1 MGMSINTNPGAEFSA
16 LAAARAAEMMDTA
29 MLRLSSGRRINSA
42 KDDAAGIQVA
52 VRMDAEINGLGASL
66 RNANDAQA
74 AVDTAEGALAEIH
87 TLLLR
92 MREISVSA
100 ANDTNTQADRASLQ
114 IEVGAL
120 ETEISR
126 IGNNTTWGG
135 INLLDGSFSQA
146 NPLIFQLGP
155 NNGNNI
161 KVTIGYVNASVDA
174 AAQGTLGLTGNGS
187 VTTQTAAGDYIST
200 IDAAI
205 SIISTRRGALGA
217 VSNRLD
223 SSLANLE
230 NMRANLITAR
240 GAVVDADFAEET
252 ARLARAQ
259 ILLQAATAMLSQAN
273 ASKQQ
278 MLALINS

>member
-1 MGMSINTNPGAEFSA
+1 MVMSINTNPGAEFSA

-29 MLRLSSGRRINSA
+29 MIRLSSGKRINSA

-52 VRMDAEINGLGASL
+52 IRMESEINGLAASL

-74 AVDTAEGALAEIH
+74 AVDTAEGALGEVH

-92 MREISVSA
+92 MREIAVASG
-100 ANDTNTQADRASLQ
+100 NDTNTAADRNSLQ
-114 IEVGAL
+114 IEVDQL
-120 ETEISR
+120 ETEITR
-126 IGNNTTWGG
+126 IGANTTWGG
-135 INLLDGSFSQA
+135 INLLDGSFS
-146 NPLIFQLGP
+146 NGSPIVFQLGP
-155 NNGNNI
+155 NNGN
-161 KVTIGYVNASVDA
+161 TISVVLGFVHATIA
-174 AAQGTLGLTGNGS
+174 AASQGTLGLNGTVS
-187 VTTQTAAGDYIST
+187 TRTAAGNYIST

-230 NMRANLITAR
+230 NMRANLVAAK

>member
-1 MGMSINTNPGAEFSA
+1 MTMSIQTNPGAEFSA
-16 LAAARAAEMMDTA
+16 IAAARAAEMMDTA
-29 MLRLSSGRRINSA
+29 MIRLSSGKRINSA

-52 VRMDAEINGLGASL
+52 IRMEAEINGLSSSL

-74 AVDTAEGALAEIH
+74 AIDTAEGALSEVH

-92 MREISVSA
+92 MREIAVSA
-100 ANDTNTQADRASLQ
+100 ANDTNTAADRASLQ

-120 ETEISR
+120 ETEITR
-126 IGNNTTWGG
+126 IGNSTTWGG
-135 INLLDGSFSQA
+135 INLLNGSFSA
-146 NPLIFQLGP
+146 SSAIKFQLGP
-155 NNGNNI
+155 NNGNTI
-161 KVTIGYVNASVDA
+161 DVTIGYVNATA
-174 AAQGTLGLTGNGS
+174 AVNAQGGLGLNGA
-187 VTTQTAAGDYIST
+187 VTTQVAAGNYIST

-223 SSLANLE
+223 STLANLE
-230 NMRANLITAR
+230 NMKANLVAAK

-273 ASKQQ
+273 ASKQM
-278 MLALINS
+278 MLTLINS

>member
-74 AVDTAEGALAEIH
+74 AVDTAEGALAEVH

-120 ETEISR
+120 ETEITR

-174 AAQGTLGLTGNGS
+174 SAQGTLGLTGNGS
-187 VTTQTAAGDYIST
+187 VTTQTAAGNYIST

>member
-29 MLRLSSGRRINSA
+29 MIRLSSGRRINSA

-52 VRMDAEINGLGASL
+52 VRMDSEINGLAASL

-74 AVDTAEGALAEIH
+74 AVDTAEGALGEVH

-92 MREISVSA
+92 MREIAVSA
-100 ANDTNTQADRASLQ
+100 ANDTNTDADRDSLQ
-114 IEVGAL
+114 IEVAAL
-120 ETEISR
+120 ETEITR
-126 IGNNTTWGG
+126 IGANTTWGG
-135 INLLDGSFSQA
+135 INLLNGDHSVAS
-146 NPLIFQLGP
+146 PMTFQLGP
-155 NNGNNI
+155 NNGNTI
-161 KVTIGYVNASVDA
+161 EVTLGFVHATNTATP
-174 AAQGTLGLTGNGS
+174 QGNLGLTGA
-187 VTTQTAAGDYIST
+187 VTTQTAAGNYIST

-223 SSLANLE
+223 STLANLE
-230 NMRANLITAR
+230 NMRANLVTAR

-273 ASKQQ
+273 ASKQN
-278 MLALINS
+278 MLALING

>member
-16 LAAARAAEMMDTA
+16 LAAARAAEMMDMA
-29 MLRLSSGRRINSA
+29 MIRLSSGKRINSA

-52 VRMDAEINGLGASL
+52 VRMEAEINGLGSSL

-74 AVDTAEGALAEIH
+74 AVDTAEGALGEIH

-100 ANDTNTQADRASLQ
+100 ANDTNTDADRDSLQ
-114 IEVGAL
+114 IEVAAL
-120 ETEISR
+120 ETEITR
-126 IGNNTTWGG
+126 IGTSTTWGG
-135 INLLDGSFSQA
+135 INLLDGSFSKA
-146 NPLIFQLGP
+146 SPITFQLGP
-155 NNGNNI
+155 NNGNTI
-161 KVTIGYVNASVDA
+161 EVTIGYVHATVAAS
-174 AAQGTLGLTGNGS
+174 AQGTLGLTGA
-187 VTTQTAAGDYIST
+187 VTTQTAAGNYIST

-223 SSLANLE
+223 STLANLE
-230 NMRANLITAR
+230 NMRANLVAAK

-259 ILLQAATAMLSQAN
+259 ILMQAATAMLSQAN

>member
-1 MGMSINTNPGAEFSA
+1 MVMSINTNPGAEFSA

-29 MLRLSSGRRINSA
+29 MIRLSSGKRINSA

-52 VRMDAEINGLGASL
+52 VRMDAEINGLAASL

-74 AVDTAEGALAEIH
+74 AVDTAEGALSEVH
-87 TLLLR
+87 SLLLR
-92 MREISVSA
+92 MREIAVAA
-100 ANDTNTQADRASLQ
+100 ANDTNTEADRDSLQ
-114 IEVGAL
+114 IEVGQL
-120 ETEISR
+120 ETEITR

-135 INLLDGSFSQA
+135 INLLDGSFSKA
-146 NPLIFQLGP
+146 SPIIFQLGP

-161 KVTIGYVNASVDA
+161 KVTLGYVNATAAA
-174 AAQGTLGLTGNGS
+174 AAQGTLGLNGA

-230 NMRANLITAR
+230 NMRANLVTAR

>member
-100 ANDTNTQADRASLQ
+100 ANDTNTEADRASLQ

-155 NNGNNI
+155 NNGNKI
-161 KVTIGYVNASVDA
+161 EVTIGYVNASVDA

-187 VTTQTAAGDYIST
+187 VTTQTAAGNYIST

>member
-52 VRMDAEINGLGASL
+52 VRMDAEINGLAASL

-74 AVDTAEGALAEIH
+74 AVDTAEGAMAEVH

-100 ANDTNTQADRASLQ
+100 ANDTNTEADRASLQ

-126 IGNNTTWGG
+126 IGSNTTWGG

-155 NNGNNI
+155 NNGNKI
-161 KVTIGYVNASVDA
+161 EVTIGYVNATA
-174 AAQGTLGLTGNGS
+174 AAGAQGTLGLTGNGS
-187 VTTQTAAGDYIST
+187 VTTQTAAGNYIST

-230 NMRANLITAR
+230 NMRANLISAR

>member
-1 MGMSINTNPGAEFSA
+1 MTMSIQTNPGAEFSA
-16 LAAARAAEMMDTA
+16 IAAARASEMMDTA
-29 MLRLSSGRRINSA
+29 MIRLSSGKRINSA

-52 VRMDAEINGLGASL
+52 IRMEAEINGLSSSL

-74 AVDTAEGALAEIH
+74 AIDTAEGALSEVH

-92 MREISVSA
+92 MREIAVSA
-100 ANDTNTQADRASLQ
+100 ANDTNTAADRASLQ

-120 ETEISR
+120 ETEITR
-126 IGNNTTWGG
+126 IGNSTTWGG
-135 INLLDGSFSQA
+135 INLLNGTFSA
-146 NPLIFQLGP
+146 SSAIKFQLGP
-155 NNGNNI
+155 NNGNTI
-161 KVTIGYVNASVDA
+161 DVTIGYINATAAVNA
-174 AAQGTLGLTGNGS
+174 QGGLGLNGA
-187 VTTQTAAGDYIST
+187 VTTQVAAGNYIST

-223 SSLANLE
+223 STLANLE
-230 NMRANLITAR
+230 NMKANLIAAK

>member
-1 MGMSINTNPGAEFSA
+1 MAMSINTNAGAEFSA
-16 LAAARAAEMMDTA
+16 LAAARAADMMDTA
-29 MLRLSSGRRINSA
+29 MIRLSSGKRINSA

-52 VRMDAEINGLGASL
+52 IRMEAEINGLAAST

-74 AVDTAEGALAEIH
+74 AVDTAEGALGEVH

-92 MREISVSA
+92 MREIAVAA
-100 ANDTNTQADRASLQ
+100 ANDTNTDADRDSLQ

-120 ETEISR
+120 ETEITR
-126 IGNNTTWGG
+126 IGSSTTWGG
-135 INLLDGSFSQA
+135 INLLDGSFSKA
-146 NPLIFQLGP
+146 SEIKFQLGP
-155 NNGNNI
+155 NNGNFI
-161 KVTIGYVNASVDA
+161 EVTLGYVHATVAASG
-174 AAQGTLGLTGNGS
+174 QGTLGLTGA
-187 VTTQTAAGDYIST
+187 VTTQTAAGNYIST

-223 SSLANLE
+223 STLANLE
-230 NMRANLITAR
+230 NMRANLVSAR

-273 ASKQQ
+273 ASKSQ

>member
-1 MGMSINTNPGAEFSA
+1 MAMSINTNAGAEFSA
-16 LAAARAAEMMDTA
+16 LAAARASQMMDTA
-29 MLRLSSGRRINSA
+29 MIRLSSGKRINSA

-52 VRMDAEINGLGASL
+52 IRMEAEINGLAASL

-74 AVDTAEGALAEIH
+74 AVDTAEGALGEVH
-87 TLLLR
+87 SLLLR
-92 MREISVSA
+92 MREIAVAA
-100 ANDTNTQADRASLQ
+100 ANDTNTEADRDSLQ

-120 ETEISR
+120 ETEITR
-126 IGNNTTWGG
+126 IGTSTTWGG
-135 INLLDGSFSQA
+135 INLLDGSFSKA
-146 NPLIFQLGP
+146 SEIKFQLGP
-155 NNGNNI
+155 NNGNFI
-161 KVTIGYVNASVDA
+161 KVTLGYVHATVA
-174 AAQGTLGLTGNGS
+174 ATAQGTLGLTGA
-187 VTTQTAAGDYIST
+187 VTTQTAAGNYIST

-223 SSLANLE
+223 STLANLE
-230 NMRANLITAR
+230 NMRANLVAAK

-273 ASKQQ
+273 ASKSQ

>member
-74 AVDTAEGALAEIH
+74 AVDTAEGALAEVH

-120 ETEISR
+120 ETEITR

-155 NNGNNI
+155 NNGNKI
-161 KVTIGYVNASVDA
+161 EVTIGYVNASVDA

>member
-120 ETEISR
+120 ETEITR

-135 INLLDGSFSQA
+135 INLLDGSFSQG

-155 NNGNNI
+155 NNGNKI
-161 KVTIGYVNASVDA
+161 EVTIGYVNASVDA

-230 NMRANLITAR
+230 NMKANLITAR

-273 ASKQQ
+273 ASKQTV
-278 MLALINS
+278 LALLQN

>member
-16 LAAARAAEMMDTA
+16 LAAARAAEMMDMA
-29 MLRLSSGRRINSA
+29 MIRLSSGKRINSA

-52 VRMDAEINGLGASL
+52 VRMEAEINGLASSL

-74 AVDTAEGALAEIH
+74 AVDTAEGALGEIH

-92 MREISVSA
+92 MREIAVSS
-100 ANDTNTQADRASLQ
+100 ANDTNTDADRDSLQ

-120 ETEISR
+120 ETEITR
-126 IGNNTTWGG
+126 IGTSTTWGG
-135 INLLDGSFSQA
+135 INLLDGSFSKA
-146 NPLIFQLGP
+146 SPITFQLGP
-155 NNGNNI
+155 NNGNTI
-161 KVTIGYVNASVDA
+161 EVTIGYVHATVAAS
-174 AAQGTLGLTGNGS
+174 AQGTLGLTGA
-187 VTTQTAAGDYIST
+187 VTTQTAAGNYIST

-223 SSLANLE
+223 STLANLE
-230 NMRANLITAR
+230 NMRANLVAAK

-259 ILLQAATAMLSQAN
+259 ILMQAATAMLSQAN

>member
-1 MGMSINTNPGAEFSA
+1 MTMSIQTNPGAEFSA
-16 LAAARAAEMMDTA
+16 IAAARAAEMMDTA
-29 MLRLSSGRRINSA
+29 MIRLSSGKRINSA

-52 VRMDAEINGLGASL
+52 TRMEAEINGLSSSL

-74 AVDTAEGALAEIH
+74 AIDTAEGALSEVH

-92 MREISVSA
+92 MREIAVSA
-100 ANDTNTQADRASLQ
+100 ANDTNTAADRASLQ

-120 ETEISR
+120 ETEITR
-126 IGNNTTWGG
+126 IGNSTTWGG
-135 INLLDGSFSQA
+135 INLLNGTFSA
-146 NPLIFQLGP
+146 SSAIKFQLGP
-155 NNGNNI
+155 NNGNTI
-161 KVTIGYVNASVDA
+161 DVTIGYVNATA
-174 AAQGTLGLTGNGS
+174 AVNAQGGLGLNGA
-187 VTTQTAAGDYIST
+187 VTTQVAAGNYIST

-223 SSLANLE
+223 STLANLE
-230 NMRANLITAR
+230 NMKANLVAAK

-273 ASKQQ
+273 ASKQM
-278 MLALINS
+278 MLTLINS

>member
-1 MGMSINTNPGAEFSA
+1 MTMSIQTNPGAEFSA
-16 LAAARAAEMMDTA
+16 IAAARASEMMDTA
-29 MLRLSSGRRINSA
+29 MIRLSSGKRINSA

-52 VRMDAEINGLGASL
+52 TRMEAEINGLSSSL

-74 AVDTAEGALAEIH
+74 AIDTAEGALSEVH

-92 MREISVSA
+92 MREIAVSA
-100 ANDTNTQADRASLQ
+100 ANDTNTAADRASLQ

-120 ETEISR
+120 ETEITR
-126 IGNNTTWGG
+126 IGNSTTWGG
-135 INLLDGSFSQA
+135 INLLNGTFSA
-146 NPLIFQLGP
+146 SSAIKFQLGP
-155 NNGNNI
+155 NNGNTI
-161 KVTIGYVNASVDA
+161 DVTIGYVNATA
-174 AAQGTLGLTGNGS
+174 AVNAQGGLGLNGA
-187 VTTQTAAGDYIST
+187 VTTQVAAGNYIST

-223 SSLANLE
+223 STLANLE
-230 NMRANLITAR
+230 NMKANLVAAK

-273 ASKQQ
+273 ASKQM
-278 MLALINS
+278 MLTLINS

>member
-1 MGMSINTNPGAEFSA
+1 MGMSIQTNPGAEFSSI
-16 LAAARAAEMMDTA
+16 AAKRAADMMDMA
-29 MLRLSSGRRINSA
+29 MIRLSSGKRINSA
-42 KDDAAGIQVA
+42 RDDAAGIQVA
-52 VRMDAEINGLGASL
+52 IRMEAEINGLSSAL

-74 AVDTAEGALAEIH
+74 AVDTAEGGLNEIH

-92 MREISVSA
+92 MREIAVAA
-100 ANDTNTQADRASLQ
+100 ANDTNTTADRSSLQ
-114 IEVGAL
+114 TEVGAL
-120 ETEISR
+120 ETEITR
-126 IGNNTTWGG
+126 IGESTTWGG
-135 INLLDGSFSQA
+135 INLLDGSFSKSS
-146 NPLIFQLGP
+146 PIIFQLGP
-155 NNGNNI
+155 RNGNI
-161 KVTIGYVNASVDA
+161 KVTLGYVHATVA
-174 AAQGTLGLTGNGS
+174 AGSQGTLGLTGA

-223 SSLANLE
+223 STLANLE
-230 NMRANLITAR
+230 NMKANLVAAK

-252 ARLARAQ
+252 ARLARSQ